1 MCHHAQRYVVA
12 VKAKAD
18 TEMAVVYPL
27 EFHRRSERQWQRCVK
42 APTQPRQDDTST
54 KTPALRGFTDHKV
67 QDAGTSSNIV
77 DDDYFLDGRIIRNK
91 AELFGISNIVVA
103 QTCQPTLMATYSR
116 TNRIRHD
123 ARLASL
129 STGAWQ

>member
-27 EFHRRSERQWQRCVK
+27 EFHRRSERQWQHRVK
-42 APTQPRQDDTST
+42 APTRPRQGDTST
-54 KTPALRGFTDHKV
+54 KTPALRGFTDHAALQSIKSKMQV
-67 QDAGTSSNIV
+67 TSSNIV
-77 DDDYFLDGRIIRNK
+77 DDDYLLDGRIIKNK

-103 QTCQPTLMATYSR
+103 QT
-116 TNRIRHD
+116 
-123 ARLASL
+123 
-129 STGAWQ
+129 